1 MDNLISEVKL
11 KPNRS
16 IIKLTGRLTA
26 ANAGTVKK
34 YIGEIS
40 EKGITEIIFDLSGIT
55 FLDSSGLATFVFAL
69 KSTREAGGWLKL
81 AALEKIPGKIF
92 SVTMLDKVLDM
103 YPDLEAA
110 LQSAEE

>member
-40 EKGITEIIFDLSGIT
+40 
-55 FLDSSGLATFVFAL
+55 
-69 KSTREAGGWLKL
+69 
-81 AALEKIPGKIF
+81 
-92 SVTMLDKVLDM
+92 
-103 YPDLEAA
+103 
-110 LQSAEE
+110 